1 MAQIKLHDLYFS
13 YQKEGKDKAV
23 FSGMNLKL
31 EGNLISITGPDGSG
45 KSTFLKL
52 LTGILQPTKG
62 ECSLLI
68 NNVENASSLGY
79 MSEKLGL
86 YEELSVIHNLRFLI
100 SIVEGARQ
108 AIKEDRFEEYKNEI
122 LKKYGDSRGF

>member
-79 MSEKLGL
+79 MSE
-86 YEELSVIHNLRFLI
+86 
-100 SIVEGARQ
+100 
-108 AIKEDRFEEYKNEI
+108 
-122 LKKYGDSRGF
+122 